1 MINIKYTKKKYCE
14 YCKAVNN
21 LKWGYMSD
29 GMPYGIQQQ
38 QPMHR
43 HALTKYILFI
53 VADGI
58 SLIYQ
63 VKLTDFT
70 IIPNFFGRISTKPI
84 FTCGCKSI
92 DDHSNGYPSGQ
103 ISLFYY
109 KLQPARN
116 KG

>member
-1 MINIKYTKKKYCE
+1 MINIKYTKKKYYE

-63 VKLTDFT
+63 VKLIDFT
-70 IIPNFFGRISTKPI
+70 IIPNFLDVKFRRISTELI
-84 FTCGCKSI
+84 FACNCKSM
-92 DDHSNGYPSGQ
+92 DDHSNGELSRQ
-103 ISLFYY
+103 ISLFSY
-109 KLQPARN
+109 KL
-116 KG
+116 